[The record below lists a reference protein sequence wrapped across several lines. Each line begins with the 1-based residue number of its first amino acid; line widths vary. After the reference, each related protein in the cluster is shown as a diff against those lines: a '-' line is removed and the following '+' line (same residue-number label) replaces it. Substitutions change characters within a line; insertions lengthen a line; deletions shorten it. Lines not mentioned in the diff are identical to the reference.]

1 MATEKKHVFNIL
13 SIDAKTV
20 ITDANP
26 MPLVHSILYQR
37 CTTGIGFASVITVLL
52 SIKIQT
58 QRSKFCWL
66 KGFLVP
72 HNRWICTRMHGARVI
87 CYFVN
92 HLKRDPA

>member
-37 CTTGIGFASVITVLL
+37 CTTGIGFASVITVLT
-52 SIKIQT
+52 SIKIQWNSQNFVRCIF
-58 QRSKFCWL
+58 QRSYKEYLHIRDEKF
-66 KGFLVP
+66 V
-72 HNRWICTRMHGARVI
+72 TS
-87 CYFVN
+87 
-92 HLKRDPA
+92 